1 MKKKVLAIS
10 LAVALIAIMVSG
22 TLAYFTA
29 EDEVMN
35 TFTIGSVEI
44 DLWENGVEAGESMS
58 MGQLIPVVGSDPTK
72 ESDNYQMKAVQVKNT
87 GLNPAYVEVFIAVPK
102 VLDDAGVLKL
112 MNNYPESE
120 TYGWDT
126 PVNVGTMTNADVVY
140 NVYKYRYS
148 TALNA
153 GMITDEAIEYVYI
166 DSKADMDV
174 TRDANGT
181 ITEAYFTMNGQTV
194 DFNVATMA
202 LDVYVA
208 SWAIQSEGF
217 ADAQSALTTFTKA
230 HPWAP

>member
-10 LAVALIAIMVSG
+10 LAVALVAIMVGGS
-22 TLAYFTA
+22 LAYFTA
-29 EDEVMN
+29 GDEVAN

-44 DLWENGVEAGESMS
+44 DLWENGVEAGETMA
-58 MGQLIPVVGSDPTK
+58 MGQLIPVVGTDPTK
-72 ESDNYQMKAVQVKNT
+72 EADNYQMKAVQVKNT

-112 MNNYPESE
+112 MNNYPDSE
-120 TYGWDT
+120 PYGWNAPT
-126 PVNVGTMTNADVVY
+126 NVGTMTKDSVDY

-153 GMITDEAIEYVYI
+153 GAITDEAIEYVYI
-166 DSKADMDV
+166 NSQADMDV
-174 TRDANGT
+174 TRDENGT
-181 ITEAYFTMNGQTV
+181 ITEAYFTMDGNKV
-194 DFNVATMA
+194 NFNVAAMK

-217 ADAQSALTTFTKA
+217 DTAESALNTFGKA
-230 HPWAP
+230 HPWA